1 MAHEL
6 IVEEGFLKRTIDTN
20 ITGEVVIPEGVTRIA
35 DKAFSRCSNITSIVI
50 PDSVTDIGESAFAFC
65 YSLESITI
73 PNGITH
79 ISDWMFHKCT
89 SLKKVE
95 ISDRVTSIGKEA
107 FKGCGSLT
115 TIIIPEGVTSIGERA
130 FDSCHNLTSISI
142 PSTVEHIG
150 EGALTDCMKLEQI
163 VLPDHPKFG
172 EGDWFKSYWGVLE
185 ESKVPTNLLSELNEL
200 EPFMDKGAFE
210 RMINKTSVWSNLSYE
225 RQANAYLYRKNAKLS
240 KSFKKFIKPKDC
252 EPIAKEMLLKLQG
265 KKTAKENNSIRDFLI
280 DYHAHVSDDTFISL
294 YEKLN
299 KTNQTAILE
308 TVKNGTDHRIK
319 ALLSVDNAISQSE
332 NNVVIKDTGTA
343 EKSDDAADFHITKKG
358 ILKEYTG
365 NKTEI
370 IFPPEVII
378 VGEDV
383 FSDPYRGRIRNAGYY
398 LEKVVFPGT
407 VKEIKPRGF
416 RGCKQLR
423 QVEFHEGLEKIGES
437 AFWGCDNLEEI
448 YIPSSV
454 RVVGKASFWHHNIRK
469 VELFDTVEEIGRD
482 SFEDLVP
489 TKDLEI
495 RINCIAHNVSN
506 QKQIVLALK
515 LDNVAYS
522 FLHDKLTASDYI
534 MEMIYNRLKVKSNR
548 MSMIRKAI
556 ELDDLQVIKKLLSLD
571 IKIPKKE
578 VEEVIE
584 NVSKQNK
591 TELVAWLLEFTN
603 SHF

>member
-1 MAHEL
+1 MSYEL
-6 IVEEGFLKRTIDTN
+6 IIEKGLLKKITDNDVEGA
-20 ITGEVVIPEGVTRIA
+20 VVIPEGVTRIA
-35 DKAFSRCSNITSIVI
+35 DKAFSRCSNITSISI

-73 PNGITH
+73 PKGITC

-89 SLKKVE
+89 GLKSFVIPE
-95 ISDRVTSIGKEA
+95 GVTSIGTEA

-115 TIIIPEGVTSIGERA
+115 TINIPEGVTSIGERA
-130 FDSCHNLTSISI
+130 FDSCYNLTRISI
-142 PSTVEHIG
+142 PSTVEHIS
-150 EGALTDCMKLEQI
+150 EGAFTDCMKLEQI

-185 ESKVPTNLLSELNEL
+185 ESEVPINLLSELNEL

-240 KSFKKFIKPKDC
+240 KKFKKFIKPEDC
-252 EPIAKEMLLKLQG
+252 ESIAKEMLLKLQG
-265 KKTAKENNSIRDFLI
+265 KTSAKENNAIRDFLI
-280 DYHAHVSDDTFISL
+280 DYHSHVSDDTFIIL
-294 YEKLN
+294 YEKLY
-299 KTNQTAILE
+299 KTNHTAVLE
-308 TVKNGTDHRIK
+308 TVKNSTDHRIK
-319 ALLSVDNAISQSE
+319 ALLRIDNDTSQPE
-332 NNVVIKDTGTA
+332 NNVVIKDAGTA
-343 EKSDDAADFHITKKG
+343 EKPDDAADFHVTKKG
-358 ILKEYTG
+358 LLKEYTG

-370 IFPPEVII
+370 VFPPEVIVI
-378 VGEDV
+378 GSDV
-383 FSDPYRGRIRNAGYY
+383 FSDPYRGRIVNAGYY

-407 VKEIKPRGF
+407 VKEIKPRSF

-423 QVEFHEGLEKIGES
+423 QVEFREGLEKIGEG
-437 AFWGCDNLEEI
+437 AFWSCDNLEEI

-454 RVVGKASFWHHNIRK
+454 QVVGKASFWHHNIKR
-469 VELFDTVEEIGRD
+469 VELFDTIEEIGRN

-489 TKDLEI
+489 TKELEI
-495 RINCIAHNVSN
+495 KINCIAHNVSN

-515 LDNVAYS
+515 LDNVAYA

-534 MEMIYNRLKVKSNR
+534 MEMIYNRLNVKNNR
-548 MSMIRKAI
+548 MYMIRKAI
-556 ELDDLQVIKKLLSLD
+556 ELDDMQVIKKLLSSE

-584 NVSKQNK
+584 NASKHNK
-591 TELVAWLLEFTN
+591 TELVAWLLDYIN
-603 SHF
+603 NHY